1 VGIEEALLRAQFHNQ
16 QTETIAMSNATPLT
30 EDTFENAVANGVTLV
45 DFWAEWCGPC
55 RMVAPVLDELA
66 GEYDGK
72 AAIAKVDVDDA
83 PGLAQKFGVA
93 SIPTLLVIKNG
104 EEVNRFVGF
113 TAKEDLAKALD
124 DAIG

>member
-1 VGIEEALLRAQFHNQ
+1 
-16 QTETIAMSNATPLT
+16 MSNATPLT